1 MLLDPQTY
9 CAASGNRVN
18 RKQRNFLNH
27 ALTFQRLH
35 EEWGMNLYIK
45 LSTLLILEI
54 GRLLFIFPYESLE
67 MSGDE
72 KPIGSIVRSHYMG
85 SCYCLLWKLN
95 DCVANYSRGFPVIFS
110 FITSRYFSVVVY
122 VGFLPWIKF
131 SITKWCINIFFS
143 ESNGGFGQLR
153 TKISDNNFEWRFYD
167 SFTIFK
173 F

>member
-9 CAASGNRVN
+9 CATSGNRVN

-95 DCVANYSRGFPVIFS
+95 DCVANYSRGFPI
-110 FITSRYFSVVVY
+110 
-122 VGFLPWIKF
+122 
-131 SITKWCINIFFS
+131 IFFLYHVTLFFCCCLCRLPTM
-143 ESNGGFGQLR
+143 NKVLYYKVMHKYLFLR
-153 TKISDNNFEWRFYD
+153 EQRRLWAIKNKNQR
-167 SFTIFK
+167 
-173 F
+173 